1 MSELDI
7 LRSIQFVVD
16 QKGQPAAVQLG
27 IDAWRSLLE
36 WIEDLEDRAL
46 IKEKLSRL
54 RMGPESAGALRWEDV
69 EAAWDAD
76 ELESGS

>member
-7 LRSIQFVVD
+7 LQSVQFVVD

-27 IDAWRSLLE
+27 IDAWRSLLG

-46 IKEKLSRL
+46 IKEKLPRL
-54 RMGPESAGALRWEDV
+54 RMGPEEAGALRWEDV
-69 EAAWDAD
+69 EATWDTD
-76 ELESGS
+76 EPGTS

>member
-7 LRSIQFVVD
+7 LRTIQFVVN
-16 QKGQPAAVQLG
+16 QKGQPAAVQLD
-27 IDAWRSLLE
+27 IDTWRSLLD

-54 RMGPESAGALRWEDV
+54 HMGPEGAGALRWEDID
-69 EAAWDAD
+69 ATWDAD
-76 ELESGS
+76 ETESGS